1 MAKILVIDDEE
12 GTRDSFKIFLSD
24 EGYEV
29 TTAEDYDKAIASIEK
44 EDFDLVFSDI
54 VLKGK
59 SGLDFF
65 EEAKQKGLNCP
76 VVMITGYPD
85 IQTAAR
91 AIRLGAFDYIPKP
104 VEQDAL
110 LEISNRALKYK
121 TVLDEKEKFRSNL
134 EAIFRSVKDGIITV
148 DEELKLLEMN
158 EAAER
163 IFGLSKDKAFGRP
176 LHSLPSFCVCGCL
189 ETAIETVK
197 SKQPLEK
204 FRLKSFQGKGSLKF
218 LNLSTY
224 PLLTSRN
231 EVAGC
236 VMIVKDI
243 TRLVELEQGFGESYK
258 FHNILGKNRKMQE
271 VYSLI
276 GDLSNVDATVL
287 ITGESGTGKELVA
300 EALHYGGK
308 RNKNPL
314 IKVNCSALPEGLIE
328 SELFGHVKGAF
339 TGAIQDKTGRFQ
351 KANGGT
357 IFLDEIGDISPG
369 TQVRLLRVL
378 QEKEIERVGESTV
391 IKVDVRVITATNQ
404 DLKKNIDLGRLRE
417 DLYYRLNVVELELP
431 PLRDRSDDIPLFV
444 KHFLG
449 KFNKKNNKNI
459 KEVSDNVMQIFLH
472 YPWPGNIRE
481 LENVIEHAVITT
493 HQSVITV
500 DDLPE
505 RVKENYETDARFS
518 EKKKYN
524 ECEAIIKAL
533 EKCRWNQSKAARLLG
548 IHRKTLYNKIKKY
561 TISKS

>member
-1 MAKILVIDDEE
+1 
-12 GTRDSFKIFLSD
+12 
-24 EGYEV
+24 
-29 TTAEDYDKAIASIEK
+29 
-44 EDFDLVFSDI
+44 
-54 VLKGK
+54 
-59 SGLDFF
+59 
-65 EEAKQKGLNCP
+65 
-76 VVMITGYPD
+76 
-85 IQTAAR
+85 
-91 AIRLGAFDYIPKP
+91 
-104 VEQDAL
+104 
-110 LEISNRALKYK
+110 
-121 TVLDEKEKFRSNL
+121 
-134 EAIFRSVKDGIITV
+134 
-148 DEELKLLEMN
+148 
-158 EAAER
+158 
-163 IFGLSKDKAFGRP
+163 
-176 LHSLPSFCVCGCL
+176 
-189 ETAIETVK
+189 
-197 SKQPLEK
+197 
-204 FRLKSFQGKGSLKF
+204 
-218 LNLSTY
+218 
-224 PLLTSRN
+224 
-231 EVAGC
+231 
-236 VMIVKDI
+236 MIVKDI